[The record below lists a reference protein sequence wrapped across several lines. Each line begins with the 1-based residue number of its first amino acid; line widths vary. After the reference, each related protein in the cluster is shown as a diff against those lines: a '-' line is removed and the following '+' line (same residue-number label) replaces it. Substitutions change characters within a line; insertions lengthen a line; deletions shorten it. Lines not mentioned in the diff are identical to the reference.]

1 LPYKIRIM
9 VTVIRKGT
17 SREAIKSLLVKSLKK
32 KTHKGI
38 DVKKYCGLIQLK
50 DDPIFLQ
57 KQWRNEWE

>member
-1 LPYKIRIM
+1 M

-17 SREAIKSLLVKSLKK
+17 SREAIKSLLVKNLKK
-32 KTHKGI
+32 GTRKGI